1 MPWKR
6 SEPMVER
13 AQFVAAVEL
22 GEFCFAECCRRF
34 GISRK
39 TGYKLWSRYQ
49 AEGVE
54 GLHERSRA
62 PLQHAGALSAA
73 AVARIVACKHAR
85 PHWGPRKLR
94 VALAP
99 GWEHGALPAISTIG
113 EVLGRHG
120 LVRHR
125 RARLRVPPAST
136 PLGECRQANDLWSAD
151 FKGQFRLGNRE
162 WCYPFT
168 LSDNYSRYLLAC
180 RGQSQPTEAGV
191 RRCCEA
197 AFRDYG
203 LPWAIRTDNGS
214 PFASTAL
221 AGLTRLS
228 VWWIKLGIRPE
239 RIGLGQPQQNGR
251 HERMHKTLKAEAT
264 RPAAS
269 GLRQQQRRLDA
280 FRREY
285 NEPRPHEALGDR
297 TPATV
302 HQRSARTYPSRL
314 PSMEYDR
321 GREVRTVRSNGTI
334 RWRGQLLFLSEA
346 LVHERVALAP
356 ISDERW
362 QLCFG
367 SWPLAVVDDRLGK
380 IIRLD

>member
-6 SEPMVER
+6 SEPMLER
-13 AQFVAAVEL
+13 GQFVAAIEQ

-49 AEGVE
+49 AEGLA
-54 GLHERSRA
+54 GLSERSRA
-62 PLQHAGALSAA
+62 PHRHAGALPAQ
-73 AVARIVACKHAR
+73 AVARIVACKHAH

-94 VALAP
+94 VVLAP
-99 GWEHGALPAISTIG
+99 EWESERPPAISTIG

-125 RARLRVPPAST
+125 RQRLRVPPASA
-136 PLGECRQANDLWSAD
+136 PLGACGQVNDLWSAD
-151 FKGQFRLGNRE
+151 FKGQFRLGNRQ

-168 LSDNYSRYLLAC
+168 LSDNYSRYLLVC
-180 RGQSQPTEAGV
+180 KGQSQPTEAGV
-191 RRCCEA
+191 RRSCEA
-197 AFRDYG
+197 AFREYG

-239 RIGLGQPQQNGR
+239 RIELGQPQQNAR

-269 GLRQQQRRLDA
+269 GMREQQRRFDV

-285 NEPRPHEALGDR
+285 NTQRPHEALGDR
-297 TPATV
+297 TPASA
-302 HQRSARTYPSRL
+302 HQRSARAYPARL
-314 PSMEYDR
+314 PSMEYDAD
-321 GREVRTVRSNGTI
+321 REVRTVRSNGTI
-334 RWRGQLLFLSEA
+334 RWRGELLFVSEA
-346 LVHERVALAP
+346 LVGERVGLAA

-362 QLCFG
+362 QLYFG
-367 SWPLAVVDDRLGK
+367 TWPLAVVDDRLGK
-380 IIRLD
+380 VIRLD